1 MNAPT
6 KTFEV
11 TIFLCVFFNFFLTS
25 DVTRHKLVSCGL
37 PPKRF
42 VGPTVAAVIV
52 TAAVFVTLLKMPPKA
67 KSLVELSI
75 DGVQRFFP
83 KPWLAGRL
91 SGGGRARGQLHG
103 HRHPASGP

>member
-67 KSLVELSI
+67 ESLVVTDRVLE
-75 DGVQRFFP
+75 
-83 KPWLAGRL
+83 
-91 SGGGRARGQLHG
+91 
-103 HRHPASGP
+103 